1 MSDTLLWVDSREI
14 LEEAL
19 RELSASAAAGLDT
32 EYDSFRYFR
41 EKLCLLQL
49 TNEKRTYLVDP
60 LAGFDL
66 AGLGSF
72 FADPAIVKV
81 THAGDNDL
89 RILKRD
95 YGFSFRGIFDTHRAA
110 SLLGD
115 RHLSLSTLIG
125 IHLGVQID
133 KKRSTQ
139 RSRWENRP
147 LSAEQLRYAAEDTS
161 FLLPLYRKL
170 AADLREKDL
179 EAEAQ
184 RLFEQMT
191 AAEWHEKRFNPLGHL
206 YVEGYENLASDQRER
221 LARLYRWRFEQAK
234 RKNLAVFRVL
244 SDPELVAIGRSGEGT
259 PAGLV
264 GSGALSAE
272 KARRLGADI
281 VSLMAELRGE
291 E

>member
-1 MSDTLLWVDSREI
+1 MSNTWEWVDSQET
-14 LEEAL
+14 LEKAL
-19 RELSASAAAGLDT
+19 RELCASVVAGLDT

-60 LAGFDL
+60 LAGLDL
-66 AGLGSF
+66 AGLGRF
-72 FADPAIVKV
+72 FADPDIVKV

-95 YGFSFRGIFDTHRAA
+95 YGFSFRSVFDTHRAA

-115 RHLSLSTLIG
+115 RQLSLSRIVGL
-125 IHLGVQID
+125 HLGAQIE

-147 LSAEQLRYAAEDTS
+147 LTAEQLRYAAEDTS
-161 FLLPLYRKL
+161 FLIPLYRKL
-170 AADLREKDL
+170 ASDLRQRGL
-179 EAEAQ
+179 EAEAE
-184 RLFEQMT
+184 RLFVQMSG
-191 AAEWHEKRFNPLGHL
+191 AEWHEKRLNPLGHL
-206 YVEGYENLASDQRER
+206 YVEGYEGLTERQRDR
-221 LARLYRWRFEQAK
+221 LAGLYRWRFEQAK
-234 RKNLAVFRVL
+234 RANLAIFRVL
-244 SDPELVAIGRSGEGT
+244 SDPELIALSRSGERT

-264 GSGALSAE
+264 GSGSLSAE
-272 KARRLGADI
+272 KARRLGESLA
-281 VSLMAELRGE
+281 SLMEELHRE

>member
-1 MSDTLLWVDSREI
+1 MSDTWWVDSREI

-41 EKLCLLQL
+41 EKLCLIQL
-49 TNEKRTYLVDP
+49 TNEKHTYLVDP

-66 AGLGSF
+66 SGLGRL
-72 FADPAIVKV
+72 FADPAVVKV

-95 YGFSFRGIFDTHRAA
+95 YGFSFAGFFDTHRAA

-115 RHLSLSTLIG
+115 RQLSLSTLIG
-125 IHLGVQID
+125 LHLGVQID

-147 LSAEQLRYAAEDTS
+147 LTAEQLRYAAEDTS
-161 FLLPLYRKL
+161 FLVPLYRKL
-170 AADLREKDL
+170 AADLRERNL

-184 RLFEQMT
+184 RLFEQMC

-206 YVEGYENLASDQRER
+206 YVEGYETLMEDQRAR
-221 LARLYRWRFEQAK
+221 LARLYRWRFAQAK
-234 RKNLAVFRVL
+234 RKNMAVFRVL
-244 SDPELVAIGRSGEGT
+244 SDPELIALCRSGETT

-281 VSLMAELRGE
+281 VPLMEELRE
-291 E
+291 TE